1 MQFPGMYPNLA
12 GKIANNGPYKN
23 VQDIYKKLDLTQG
36 EKATLK
42 KYEGMLTATEPTGLD
57 VMRGRDPYRR
67 AFMESAEVGAA
78 PLTK

>member
-23 VQDIYKKLDLTQG
+23 VGEIAKKLNLSSG

-42 KYEGMLTATEPTGLD
+42 KYEGALTATKPTGLD
-57 VMRGRDPYRR
+57 TMRGRDPYRR
-67 AFMESAEVGAA
+67 AFMESTEVGAA
-78 PLTK
+78 PLQK